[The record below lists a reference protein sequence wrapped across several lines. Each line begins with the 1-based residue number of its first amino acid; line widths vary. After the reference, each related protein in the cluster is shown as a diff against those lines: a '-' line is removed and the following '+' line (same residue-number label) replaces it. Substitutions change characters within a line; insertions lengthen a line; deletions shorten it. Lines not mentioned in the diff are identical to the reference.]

1 VSKNE
6 IPLDAIDPDEVAWL
20 SAGPA
25 LPAGGDWSYS
35 IWHLQA
41 IQFWL
46 KFKTEDEDCDPAK
59 AILMAMTGKAISKRV
74 ANPKTIP
81 ELCDAINDIK
91 GWEPLTDEGKAE
103 ISLKAIAVYEESRAT
118 ETDDEVPSL
127 GGIIALVWANRLGYL
142 TGAVALFY
150 AKSWVAAVLAFFTFW
165 AFGATRMAIQKQ
177 NYHGEHN
184 PRETNAHIAIHVVC
198 LIALFVVSG
207 LAIYKA
213 AS

>member
-1 VSKNE
+1 
-6 IPLDAIDPDEVAWL
+6 VAWVARAKVADEKL
-20 SAGPA
+20 HRRLLHG
-25 LPAGGDWSYS
+25 
-35 IWHLQA
+35 QA
-41 IQFWL
+41 IRFWL

-59 AILMAMTGKAISKRV
+59 AILKAMTGKTKSKRV
-74 ANPKTIP
+74 PNPKTIP
-81 ELCDAINDIK
+81 ELCDAINDLE
-91 GWEPLTDEGKAE
+91 GYGPLTDEEKAE
-103 ISLKAIAVYEESRAT
+103 ISLKAIAVYEGSRAT

-127 GGIIALVWANRLGYL
+127 GDIIALVWANRLGYL

-150 AKSWVAAVLAFFTFW
+150 AKSWVAAVLAFITFW

-184 PRETNAHIAIHVVC
+184 PRGINIHIAIHVVC
-198 LIALFVVSG
+198 LFALFVVSG